1 MYCILVTGIPA
12 SGKST
17 MARFLAEAFGLP
29 VISKDRIKEC
39 LYDTIGFRSRE
50 EKVKLGTA
58 SMQIMYD
65 LAEELMRSARP
76 FILENNFEN
85 VSKEGLLTILEKY
98 EYKAITVTLTG
109 DYKII
114 YQRFLERNRDPGRHP
129 GHVVNDCYP
138 GSKEINS
145 PVQISYESFVEGI
158 TQRGMDSF
166 TANGPQVIL
175 DTTDFG
181 RLDREDLVRRI
192 QDIVQAVPS
201 ICSTLSETLK

>member
-39 LYDTIGFRSRE
+39 MYDTIGFRSRE

>member
-39 LYDTIGFRSRE
+39 MYDTIGFRSRE
-50 EKVKLGTA
+50 EKVKLGIA

-65 LAEELMRSARP
+65 LAEELMKSARP

-98 EYKAITVTLTG
+98 EYEAITVTLTG

-145 PVQISYESFVEGI
+145 PVQISYERFVEGI

-166 TANGPQVIL
+166 TANGPQIIL

>member
-17 MARFLAEAFGLP
+17 IARFLAEAFGLP

-39 LYDTIGFRSRE
+39 MYDTIGFRSRE

-166 TANGPQVIL
+166 TANGPQIIL

>member
-39 LYDTIGFRSRE
+39 MYDTIGFRSRE

-166 TANGPQVIL
+166 TANGPQIIL

-201 ICSTLSETLK
+201 ICSILSETLK

>member
-1 MYCILVTGIPA
+1 M
-12 SGKST
+12 
-17 MARFLAEAFGLP
+17 
-29 VISKDRIKEC
+29 
-39 LYDTIGFRSRE
+39 YDTIGFRSRE

>member
-39 LYDTIGFRSRE
+39 MYDTIGFRSRE

-65 LAEELMRSARP
+65 LAEELMKSARP

-138 GSKEINS
+138 GSKEINN

-192 QDIVQAVPS
+192 QDIVQAVLS